1 MEDDLGPTYSGLLP
15 VVRAAVP
22 QGYRVIMA
30 HQCSYAGRKFIHL
43 TFEKDGGLLSLVVAR
58 KQPGESV
65 EGMAPATQASG
76 IPIYQSAA
84 GRYEVAGFEAG
95 NYFAYVVSELRGKA
109 NLQVATNMVAGVHE
123 FLVKT
128 AA

>member
-1 MEDDLGPTYSGLLP
+1 

-22 QGYRVIMA
+22 DGFRIVMA

-43 TFEKDGGLLSLVVAR
+43 TFEKNGELVSLVVAR
-58 KQPGESV
+58 KQPGESLD
-65 EGMAPATQASG
+65 GLAPATQSSG
-76 IPIYQSAA
+76 IRIYQSAA

-95 NYFAYVVSELRGKA
+95 DYFAYVVSELRSRT
-109 NLQVATNMVAGVHE
+109 NLQVAADMAATVHE